1 MIITREKK
9 SLRNN
14 RSKKRKSTK
23 RYLLKA
29 GRLYPSEN
37 GKFPIIFRFKI
48 AMYDD
53 VSLSNIS
60 SERPNAIHLL
70 RDPKASFTSQVD
82 AAKTSFEEAIS
93 VFHDMYGGI
102 LEKMQSINLI
112 LNQRYE
118 LIFLEDYD
126 SVLLYTYVD
135 KDYSDMREQIAEQ
148 LIIISEIINRYNG
161 YEITEFEDLESS
173 DLNAIP
179 CNGKFYKLTNV
190 LLVER

>member
-1 MIITREKK
+1 MIIKREKK

-14 RSKKRKSTK
+14 CSKKRKSTK

-53 VSLSNIS
+53 VRLSKIS

-70 RDPKASFTSQVD
+70 RDPNPSILSRDD
-82 AAKTSFEEAIS
+82 AAKTSFEDAIRH
-93 VFHDMYGGI
+93 FYAMYGGI
-102 LEKMQSINLI
+102 SEKMQSINLI

-118 LIFLEDYD
+118 VIYLEDYD
-126 SVLLYTYVD
+126 SVLLYTYAD
-135 KDYSDMREQIAEQ
+135 KDYSDMREQIAQQ
-148 LIIISEIINRYNG
+148 LITMSEYINSYDG
-161 YEITEFEDLESS
+161 YEFIEFEDSEST
-173 DLNAIP
+173 DLKAIP

-190 LLVER
+190 LLVEL

>member
-1 MIITREKK
+1 MIIKRQKK
-9 SLRNN
+9 SLKNN
-14 RSKKRKSTK
+14 GAKKRKSTK

-53 VSLSNIS
+53 VRRSQIS
-60 SERPNAIHLL
+60 CERPNAIHLL
-70 RDPKASFTSQVD
+70 RDPNASILSRVD
-82 AAKTSFEEAIS
+82 AAKTSFEDAIRY
-93 VFHDMYGGI
+93 FYGDI
-102 LEKMQSINLI
+102 SEKMQIINLI
-112 LNQRYE
+112 LNERYE

-126 SVLLYTYVD
+126 SVLLYTYAD
-135 KDYSDMREQIAEQ
+135 KDYTDMREQIAEQ
-148 LIIISEIINRYNG
+148 LIIISENINSFDE
-161 YEITEFEDLESS
+161 YEIIEYEDMEST

-190 LLVER
+190 LLVEL